1 MEHRFDEKVEEPMA
15 RQYSFWNNG
24 ANVRVESLARNLEIR
39 RAKYATEIIRKEF
52 SPETLDS
59 KSDYNWF
66 HLQIPTPTHLFRYII
81 KRNKAFLRGVVS
93 EGATIKKVYI
103 HHKKA
108 FSDNILY
115 KAETLNL
122 TAKKLDETFD
132 LPHEDCTNP
141 LVLSV
146 LVQFEP
152 KGRVIFTGTGASFEE
167 LG

>member
-1 MEHRFDEKVEEPMA
+1 MA

-24 ANVRVESLARNLEIR
+24 ANVRVESPARNLEIR
-39 RAKYATEIIRKEF
+39 RAKYATEIKRKDF
-52 SPETLDS
+52 TPEPSNPKNDS
-59 KSDYNWF
+59 NWF

-81 KRNKAFLRGVVS
+81 KRNKAFLRGVVC

-103 HHKKA
+103 HHKKT
-108 FSDNILY
+108 FYDNILY

-122 TAKKLDETFD
+122 TAKKLDESYD
-132 LPHEDCTNP
+132 LPHEDCSTP
-141 LVLSV
+141 LILSV

-152 KGRVIFTGTGASFEE
+152 KGRVIFTGAGASFEE